1 MAKKRSAYENEYTKQ
16 LEEAVFDQKGY
27 DDKKA
32 EHKKKM
38 KAETNRHKGLVRI
51 FMFLCLLGFFVAAK
65 YILDLDPDN
74 AGPLTVFVSLV
85 AVVAIFVKWLN
96 K

>member
-1 MAKKRSAYENEYTKQ
+1 MTKKRNFYENVYTKQ

-32 EHKKKM
+32 EQKKKVQ
-38 KAETNRHKGLVRI
+38 AESQRHKSLVRV
-51 FMFLCLLGFFVAAK
+51 FMFLCVLGIAIGAMK
-65 YILDLDPDN
+65 LIEMDKDN
-74 AGPLTVFVSLV
+74 AGPITIFLSLC
-85 AVVAIFVKWLN
+85 AVVFFFVRWIN

>member
-1 MAKKRSAYENEYTKQ
+1 MAKKKSFYENEYTKQ

-32 EHKKKM
+32 EEKKKVQ
-38 KAETNRHKGLVRI
+38 AENQRHKGLVRVFI
-51 FMFLCLLGFFVAAK
+51 FLCVLGGAVLVKHIMALDEAAAA
-65 YILDLDPDN
+65 PV
-74 AGPLTVFVSLV
+74 TVFVVLV
-85 AVVAIFVKWLN
+85 AIVAMMVRWIN